1 MILRRPAP
9 DAVPSEDL
17 DTTAWLGR
25 SGRRGWASR
34 APLRWRLS
42 LVTGVVVAFSVAVMT
57 FVTYWLVVA
66 SMTAS
71 VDKQIMQQADVLIQQ
86 AQDPAFV
93 ENIDQEIS
101 SFKLYNPSTRISISP
116 PSVAFAFGDAL
127 PVGGDFK
134 PDGDTMESSIRTLG
148 GERVLAKHEDGGA
161 TVVLAKDLGP
171 TEEIVSAV
179 GSALLIIVAFGVLL
193 SVFAGMVVS
202 KTGME
207 PIERLKRAVDY
218 VTQTNDLRRIAVGS
232 NDEMSQLTVSFN
244 RMLSALQ
251 HARVQQSQFVA
262 DAGHELKTPL
272 TSMRTNIELLM
283 MLNKSGGGFGI
294 SEEDRRDL
302 EDDVMAQMSEL
313 STLIG
318 DLVDLAREDATEK
331 EPEPVEL
338 HEVLENSLNRAKRR
352 RPDVDFRVRF
362 IPWML
367 DGDPF
372 ALGRATLNLMDN
384 AAKWSPPTG
393 TVRVSMRQVAEDKV
407 CLRVDD
413 SGPGIAPEERD
424 KVFERFY
431 RSAEARAMPG
441 SGLGLAIVKSV
452 VERHNGEITIKDSAD
467 GGTRMEVILPGH
479 PTEGDAMVDGLE
491 EIPNEFQPESFDAQE
506 AGEASQGPA
515 EERSE
520 NPHNRGHIFAER
532 WFNQS

>member
-9 DAVPSEDL
+9 HAVPSE
-17 DTTAWLGR
+17 A
-25 SGRRGWASR
+25 SPAAAQVAMSPRRGSWASR

-42 LVTGVVVAFSVAVMT
+42 LVTGVVVAVSVAVMT
-57 FVTYWLVVA
+57 LVTYWLVAA

-71 VDKQIMQQADVLIQQ
+71 VDKLMAQQADVLIRQ
-86 AQDPAFV
+86 AQDPSFV
-93 ENIDQEIS
+93 GNIDQKIA
-101 SFKLYNPSTRISISP
+101 SFKLYNPETRVSISP
-116 PSVAFAFGDAL
+116 PSATFAYGDAL

-134 PDGDTMESSIRTLG
+134 RDGDTTETSIRTVN
-148 GERVLAKHEDGGA
+148 GERVLAKSHDGGA
-161 TVVLAKDLGP
+161 TVVVAKSLSA
-171 TEEIVSAV
+171 TEELISAV

-193 SVFAGMVVS
+193 AIFAGMVVS
-202 KTGME
+202 KTGMQ
-207 PIERLKRAVDY
+207 PIARLKRAADY
-218 VTQTNDLRRIAVGS
+218 VTQTNDLRPIEVVS
-232 NDEMSQLTVSFN
+232 NDEMAQLTVSFN

-338 HEVLENSLNRAKRR
+338 HEVLENSLNRARRR

-362 IPWML
+362 IPWVL

-393 TVRVSMRQVAEDKV
+393 TVRVSMRQVAANKV

-413 SGPGIAPEERD
+413 SGPGIAPEERE

-431 RSAEARAMPG
+431 RSAEARSMPG
-441 SGLGLAIVKSV
+441 SGLGLAIVKAV
-452 VERHNGEITIKDSAD
+452 VERHNGVITIKDSAD

-491 EIPNEFQPESFDAQE
+491 EQPNEFQEDT
-506 AGEASQGPA
+506 PA
-515 EERSE
+515 D
-520 NPHNRGHIFAER
+520 RGQIFAER
-532 WFNQS
+532 WFNQG

>member
-1 MILRRPAP
+1 
-9 DAVPSEDL
+9 
-17 DTTAWLGR
+17 
-25 SGRRGWASR
+25 
-34 APLRWRLS
+34 
-42 LVTGVVVAFSVAVMT
+42 
-57 FVTYWLVVA
+57 
-66 SMTAS
+66 MTAS
-71 VDKQIMQQADVLIQQ
+71 VDKQIMQQADVLMEQ
-86 AQDPAFV
+86 AQDPRFV
-93 ENIDQEIS
+93 ENIDQEIA
-101 SFKLYNPSTRISISP
+101 SFKLYNPSTRVSISP
-116 PSVAFAFGDAL
+116 PAATFSYGDAL

-148 GERVLAKHEDGGA
+148 GERVLAKSQEGGA

-207 PIERLKRAVDY
+207 PIARLKRAADY
-218 VTQTNDLRRIAVGS
+218 VTQTNDLRPIAVES
-232 NDEMSQLTVSFN
+232 NDEMAQLTVSFN

-313 STLIG
+313 ATLIG

-362 IPWML
+362 IPWMI

-393 TVRVSMRQVAEDKV
+393 TVRVSMRQIAPDKV
-407 CLRVDD
+407 RLRVDD

-479 PTEGDAMVDGLE
+479 PTEGDALVDGLE
-491 EIPNEFQPESFDAQE
+491 DVPYDYHSELSTEQQSAGQLHDPAADQPK
-506 AGEASQGPA
+506 
-515 EERSE
+515 ER
-520 NPHNRGHIFAER
+520 NDRGHIFAER
-532 WFNQS
+532 WFNQG

>member
-1 MILRRPAP
+1 
-9 DAVPSEDL
+9 
-17 DTTAWLGR
+17 
-25 SGRRGWASR
+25 
-34 APLRWRLS
+34 
-42 LVTGVVVAFSVAVMT
+42 MT
-57 FVTYWLVVA
+57 LVTYWLVAA

-71 VDKQIMQQADVLIQQ
+71 VDKQIMQQADVLMEQ
-86 AQDPAFV
+86 AQDPRFV
-93 ENIDQEIS
+93 ENIDQEIA
-101 SFKLYNPSTRISISP
+101 SFKLYNPSTRVSISP
-116 PSVAFAFGDAL
+116 PAATFSYGDAL

-148 GERVLAKHEDGGA
+148 GERVLAKSQEGGA

-207 PIERLKRAVDY
+207 PIARLKRAADY
-218 VTQTNDLRRIAVGS
+218 VTQTNDLRPIAVES
-232 NDEMSQLTVSFN
+232 NDEMAQLTVSFN

-313 STLIG
+313 ATLIG

-362 IPWML
+362 IPWMI

-393 TVRVSMRQVAEDKV
+393 TVRVSMRQIAPDKV
-407 CLRVDD
+407 RLRVDD

-479 PTEGDAMVDGLE
+479 PTEGDALVDGLE
-491 EIPNEFQPESFDAQE
+491 DVPYDYHSELSTEQQSAGQLHDPAADQPK
-506 AGEASQGPA
+506 
-515 EERSE
+515 ER
-520 NPHNRGHIFAER
+520 NDRGHIFAER
-532 WFNQS
+532 WFNQG

>member
-57 FVTYWLVVA
+57 FVTYWLVAA

-71 VDKQIMQQADVLIQQ
+71 VDKQLIQQADVLIQQ

-148 GERVLAKHEDGGA
+148 GERALAKHEDGGA

-193 SVFAGMVVS
+193 SVFAGIVVS

-207 PIERLKRAVDY
+207 PIARLKRAVDY
-218 VTQTNDLRRIAVGS
+218 VTQTNDLRRIAVES
-232 NDEMSQLTVSFN
+232 NDEMSQLTASFN

-407 CLRVDD
+407 RLRVDD

-520 NPHNRGHIFAER
+520 NPHDRGHIFAER

>member
-9 DAVPSEDL
+9 AAVPSEDL

-57 FVTYWLVVA
+57 FVTYWLVAA

-116 PSVAFAFGDAL
+116 PSAAFAFGDAL

-207 PIERLKRAVDY
+207 PIARLKRAADY
-218 VTQTNDLRRIAVGS
+218 VTQTNDLRPIAVGAMTRCRS
-232 NDEMSQLTVSFN
+232 SPCPSTECCL
-244 RMLSALQ
+244 
-251 HARVQQSQFVA
+251 
-262 DAGHELKTPL
+262 PC
-272 TSMRTNIELLM
+272 SMREC
-283 MLNKSGGGFGI
+283 S
-294 SEEDRRDL
+294 
-302 EDDVMAQMSEL
+302 
-313 STLIG
+313 
-318 DLVDLAREDATEK
+318 
-331 EPEPVEL
+331 
-338 HEVLENSLNRAKRR
+338 NR
-352 RPDVDFRVRF
+352 
-362 IPWML
+362 
-367 DGDPF
+367 
-372 ALGRATLNLMDN
+372 
-384 AAKWSPPTG
+384 S
-393 TVRVSMRQVAEDKV
+393 S
-407 CLRVDD
+407 
-413 SGPGIAPEERD
+413 
-424 KVFERFY
+424 
-431 RSAEARAMPG
+431 
-441 SGLGLAIVKSV
+441 
-452 VERHNGEITIKDSAD
+452 
-467 GGTRMEVILPGH
+467 
-479 PTEGDAMVDGLE
+479 
-491 EIPNEFQPESFDAQE
+491 
-506 AGEASQGPA
+506 
-515 EERSE
+515 
-520 NPHNRGHIFAER
+520 
-532 WFNQS
+532 

>member
-1 MILRRPAP
+1 M
-9 DAVPSEDL
+9 
-17 DTTAWLGR
+17 
-25 SGRRGWASR
+25 
-34 APLRWRLS
+34 
-42 LVTGVVVAFSVAVMT
+42 VTGVVVAFSVAVMT
-57 FVTYWLVVA
+57 FVTYWLVAA

-71 VDKQIMQQADVLIQQ
+71 VDKQLIQQADVLIQQ

-207 PIERLKRAVDY
+207 PIARLKRAVDY
-218 VTQTNDLRRIAVGS
+218 VTQTNDLRRIAVES
-232 NDEMSQLTVSFN
+232 NDEMSQLTASFN

-407 CLRVDD
+407 RLRVDD

-520 NPHNRGHIFAER
+520 NPHDRGHIFAER

>member
-1 MILRRPAP
+1 M
-9 DAVPSEDL
+9 
-17 DTTAWLGR
+17 
-25 SGRRGWASR
+25 
-34 APLRWRLS
+34 
-42 LVTGVVVAFSVAVMT
+42 VTGVVVAFSVAVMT
-57 FVTYWLVVA
+57 FVTYWLVAA

-71 VDKQIMQQADVLIQQ
+71 VDKQLIQQADVLIQQ

-148 GERVLAKHEDGGA
+148 GERVLAKHEDGGT

-207 PIERLKRAVDY
+207 PIARLKRAVDY
-218 VTQTNDLRRIAVGS
+218 VTQTNDLRRIAVES

-407 CLRVDD
+407 RLRVDD

-520 NPHNRGHIFAER
+520 NPHDRGHIFAER

>member
-9 DAVPSEDL
+9 PAVPSEASSA
-17 DTTAWLGR
+17 TTEVAMTPR
-25 SGRRGWASR
+25 RRGWASR

-42 LVTGVVVAFSVAVMT
+42 LVTGVVVAVSVAVMT
-57 FVTYWLVVA
+57 LVTYWLVAV

-71 VDKQIMQQADVLIQQ
+71 VDKHMAQQADVLIRQ
-86 AQDPAFV
+86 AQDPSFV
-93 ENIDQEIS
+93 NNIDQEIA
-101 SFKLYNPSTRISISP
+101 SFKFYNPDTRVSISP
-116 PSVAFAFGDAL
+116 ASESFAYGDAL
-127 PVGGDFK
+127 PIGGDFK
-134 PDGDTMESSIRTLG
+134 RDGDTTETSIRTVG
-148 GERVLAKHEDGGA
+148 GERVLARSHDGGA
-161 TVVLAKDLGP
+161 TVVVAQDLGP
-171 TEEIVSAV
+171 TEELIAAV
-179 GSALLIIVAFGVLL
+179 GSALLMIVAFGVLL
-193 SVFAGMVVS
+193 SIFAGMVVS
-202 KTGME
+202 KTGMQ
-207 PIERLKRAVDY
+207 PIARLKRAADY
-218 VTQTNDLRRIAVGS
+218 VTQTNDLRPIEVVS
-232 NDEMSQLTVSFN
+232 NDEMAQLTVSFN

-302 EDDVMAQMSEL
+302 EEDVMAQMSEL

-338 HEVLENSLNRAKRR
+338 HEVLENSLNRARRR

-362 IPWML
+362 IPWGL

-413 SGPGIAPEERD
+413 SGPGIAPEERE

-431 RSAEARAMPG
+431 RSAEARSMPG
-441 SGLGLAIVKSV
+441 SGLGLAIVKAV
-452 VERHNGEITIKDSAD
+452 VERHNGVITIKESAD
-467 GGTRMEVILPGH
+467 GGTRMEVILPGY
-479 PTEGDAMVDGLE
+479 PVEGDAMVDGLE
-491 EIPNEFQPESFDAQE
+491 EQPNDFPA
-506 AGEASQGPA
+506 ASPA
-515 EERSE
+515 D
-520 NPHNRGHIFAER
+520 RGKIFAER
-532 WFNQS
+532 WFNQG

>member
-17 DTTAWLGR
+17 DSTAWLGL

-42 LVTGVVVAFSVAVMT
+42 LVTGVVVAVSVAVMT
-57 FVTYWLVVA
+57 LVTYWLVAA

-71 VDKQIMQQADVLIQQ
+71 VDKQIMQQADVLMEQ
-86 AQDPAFV
+86 AQDPRFV
-93 ENIDQEIS
+93 ENIDQEIA
-101 SFKLYNPSTRISISP
+101 SFKLYNPSTRVSISP
-116 PSVAFAFGDAL
+116 PAATFSYGDAL

-148 GERVLAKHEDGGA
+148 GERVLAKSQEGGA

-207 PIERLKRAVDY
+207 PIARLKRAADY
-218 VTQTNDLRRIAVGS
+218 VTQTNDLRPIAVES
-232 NDEMSQLTVSFN
+232 NDEMAQLTVSFN

-313 STLIG
+313 ATLIG

-362 IPWML
+362 IPWMI

-393 TVRVSMRQVAEDKV
+393 TVRVSMRQIAPDKV
-407 CLRVDD
+407 RLRVDD

-479 PTEGDAMVDGLE
+479 PTEGDALVDGLE
-491 EIPNEFQPESFDAQE
+491 DLPYDF
-506 AGEASQGPA
+506 
-515 EERSE
+515 RSE
-520 NPHNRGHIFAER
+520 LSAEQQSAGQLQDPAVSQPKERNDRGHIFAER
-532 WFNQS
+532 WFNQG

>member
-57 FVTYWLVVA
+57 FVTYWLVAA
-66 SMTAS
+66 SMTTS
-71 VDKQIMQQADVLIQQ
+71 VDKQLIQQADVLIQQ

-148 GERVLAKHEDGGA
+148 GERVLAKHEDGGT

-207 PIERLKRAVDY
+207 PIARLKRAVDY
-218 VTQTNDLRRIAVGS
+218 VTQTNDLRRIAVES

-393 TVRVSMRQVAEDKV
+393 AVRVSMRQVAEDKV

-452 VERHNGEITIKDSAD
+452 VERHNGEITIQDSAD

-506 AGEASQGPA
+506 AEETSQEPA
-515 EERSE
+515 EEHSE
-520 NPHNRGHIFAER
+520 NPHDRGHIFAER

>member
-9 DAVPSEDL
+9 DAVPSETL
-17 DTTAWLGR
+17 DTTAWLGL

-42 LVTGVVVAFSVAVMT
+42 LVTGVVVAVAVAVMT
-57 FVTYWLVVA
+57 LVTYWLVAA

-71 VDKQIMQQADVLIQQ
+71 VDKQIMQQADVLMQQ
-86 AQDPAFV
+86 AQDSAFV
-93 ENIDQEIS
+93 ENIDQEIAT
-101 SFKLYNPSTRISISP
+101 FKLYNPSTRVSISP
-116 PSVAFAFGDAL
+116 PAVAFSYGDAL

-134 PDGDTMESSIRTLG
+134 SDGDSVESSIRTLG
-148 GERVLAKHEDGGA
+148 GERVLAKYQEGGA
-161 TVVLAKDLGP
+161 TVVLAKDLGS
-171 TEEIVSAV
+171 TEDIVSAV

-207 PIERLKRAVDY
+207 PIARLKRAADY
-218 VTQTNDLRRIAVGS
+218 VTQTNDLRPIAVES

-302 EDDVMAQMSEL
+302 EEDVMAQMSEL

-338 HEVLENSLNRAKRR
+338 HEVLEHSLNRAKRR

-362 IPWML
+362 IPWVL

-384 AAKWSPPTG
+384 AAKWSPATG
-393 TVRVSMRQVAEDKV
+393 TVRVSMQQVAQDKV
-407 CLRVDD
+407 RLRVDD

-452 VERHNGEITIKDSAD
+452 IERHNGVITIKESAD

-491 EIPNEFQPESFDAQE
+491 EQPNEFQFDSTAAQQATGRAQE
-506 AGEASQGPA
+506 TSGEH
-515 EERSE
+515 SE
-520 NPHNRGHIFAER
+520 NNNERGRIFAER
-532 WFNQS
+532 WFNQG

>member
-25 SGRRGWASR
+25 SGRRGWVSR

-57 FVTYWLVVA
+57 FVTYWLVAA

-101 SFKLYNPSTRISISP
+101 SFKLYNPSTRISSAP
-116 PSVAFAFGDAL
+116 PSAAVAFGDAL

-148 GERVLAKHEDGGA
+148 GERVLAKHEDGGT

-207 PIERLKRAVDY
+207 PIARLKRAADY
-218 VTQTNDLRRIAVGS
+218 VTQTNDLRPIAVES

-352 RPDVDFRVRF
+352 RPGVDFRVRF

-467 GGTRMEVILPGH
+467 GGTRMEVILLGH

-506 AGEASQGPA
+506 AEETSQGPA
-515 EERSE
+515 EEHSE
-520 NPHNRGHIFAER
+520 NPHDRGHIFAER